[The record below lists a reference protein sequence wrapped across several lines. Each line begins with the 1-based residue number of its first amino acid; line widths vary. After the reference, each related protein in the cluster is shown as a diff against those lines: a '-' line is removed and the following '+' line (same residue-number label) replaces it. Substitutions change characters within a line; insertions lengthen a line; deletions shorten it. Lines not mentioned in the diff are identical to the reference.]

1 VIVLDTNVLYEI
13 VKADPDEAVLAWLT
27 DHRRSELWTTAVSAA
42 ELAYGVAL
50 LPRGRRRESL
60 SRAIAQLLG
69 DGLGGRVLPFDRNA
83 AALYGEIAVTR
94 RRAGRPISTTDP
106 QIAAIARARGAALVA
121 TRDKGGF
128 AGCGLDLVN
137 PWTG

>member
-13 VKADPDEAVLAWLT
+13 VKMDPDEAVLAWLT

-106 QIAAIARARGAALVA
+106 QIAAIARTRGAALVA